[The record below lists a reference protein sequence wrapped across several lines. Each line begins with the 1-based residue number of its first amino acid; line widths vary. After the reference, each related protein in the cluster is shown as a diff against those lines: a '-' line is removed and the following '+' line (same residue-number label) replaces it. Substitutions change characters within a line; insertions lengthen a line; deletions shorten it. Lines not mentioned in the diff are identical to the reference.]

1 MIAQHAPR
9 VVEVTTTEAHA
20 VAVLP
25 RGGYLR
31 AAVEAGGGRVVDP
44 GDADA
49 LVWTDHADPGGLA
62 AVLDEHAHL
71 RWVQLPWAG
80 IEPYLGV
87 VRAHAER
94 TWTCGKGVYAEPVA
108 EHALAL
114 GLAGLRGIDRYARA
128 GRWTAPRGQNLL
140 GARVT
145 IVGGGGIAESLLR
158 LLGPFGCE
166 VTVVRRT
173 AVPMAGATH
182 VLAADDVDQALTGAL
197 LVVLA
202 LPLTPGGEGLIDA
215 RRLALLAE
223 GACLVNVARGQH
235 VVTDDL
241 VAALRDGTLG
251 SAGLDVTDPE
261 PLPEGHP
268 LWALPNAI
276 VTPHTANTEE
286 MAEPLLGARVTEN
299 VRRWRAGERLIG
311 LVDPAAGY

>member
-1 MIAQHAPR
+1 MTTAEAP
-9 VVEVTTTEAHA
+9 A

-25 RGGYLR
+25 RAGYL
-31 AAVEAGGGRVVDP
+31 ADAVTAGGGRVVDP
-44 GDADA
+44 ADA
-49 LVWTDHADPGGLA
+49 AVLVWTDPADDAGLA
-62 AVLDEHAHL
+62 AVLDEHPHL

-80 IEPYLGV
+80 IEPHLEV

-114 GLAGLRGIDRYARA
+114 GLAGLRGLDRYARA
-128 GRWTAPRGQNLL
+128 GRWTAPRGRNLL

-166 VTVVRRT
+166 VTVVRRS
-173 AVPMAGATH
+173 AAPLAGAAR
-182 VLAADDVDQALTGAL
+182 VLPPEELDEAFTGAL

-202 LPLTPGGEGLIDA
+202 LPLTPGTDRLVDR
-215 RRLALLAE
+215 RRLDLLAE
-223 GACLVNVARGQH
+223 GACLVNVARGRH

-261 PLPEGHP
+261 PLPAGHP
-268 LWALPNAI
+268 LWDLPNAI

-286 MAEPLLGARVTEN
+286 MAEPLLSARVTEN
-299 VRRWRAGERLIG
+299 VRRWAAGEPLIG